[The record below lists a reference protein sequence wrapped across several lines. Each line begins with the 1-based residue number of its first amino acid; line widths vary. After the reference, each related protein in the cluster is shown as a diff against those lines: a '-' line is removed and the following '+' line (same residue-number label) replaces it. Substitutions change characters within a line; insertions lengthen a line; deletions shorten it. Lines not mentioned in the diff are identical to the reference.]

1 MEDRGQRDRET
12 NPDADADTHTPYRD
26 DVPGEAAANDN
37 DDDDEISDDQETD
50 ARDGLLTWSQWASK
64 YRVVLNAAAKAGAL
78 FLFCLLFLVFLLK
91 DLLPPIDPMD
101 RPAIKIPR
109 NFDDLKQ

>member
-1 MEDRGQRDRET
+1 MEVHGRRDRET
-12 NPDADADTHTPYRD
+12 SPDADTYTPYRD
-26 DVPGEAAANDN
+26 DVPGEAAANVN

-64 YRVVLNAAAKAGAL
+64 YRVVLNSAAKAGAL
-78 FLFCLLFLVFLLK
+78 FLFCLIFLVLLLK
-91 DLLPPIDPMD
+91 ALLPPIDPMD